1 MADESVHDA
10 RCSLELGFF
19 DLLDDDALEVAV
31 NGEALEWASAERLS
45 GGGSHAPLSA
55 GLSTCRAAQLR
66 LAETEHRLRR
76 LADDVLQLSNRRGQ
90 RVPHDHGAD

>member
-55 GLSTCRAAQLR
+55 GFVHLPSCS
-66 LAETEHRLRR
+66 AEAR
-76 LADDVLQLSNRRGQ
+76 
-90 RVPHDHGAD
+90 